1 MINFP
6 TEKAIELPPQGSW
19 PKSVHRF
26 DTRSANALNAALAA
40 ERPLLVRGNPGTGK
54 SQLARAAAQHLGRLF
69 VTEVVHARAESQDL
83 QYHFDAV
90 GRLGE
95 AQALGATCRT
105 GKEGKDAIK
114 DCLEPKRFLAPGALW
129 WVFNWE
135 TAWKQ
140 SEFTRFKHRKPEK
153 PLGWEAAQGSVLL
166 IDEIDKADA
175 DLPNGLLEILG
186 NGGFTVPYL
195 DDPVRVQEGVKK
207 PLIIITTNEEREL
220 PDAFLRRCLVLH
232 LYLPDE
238 DPVYRDKPEEVKQEV
253 LEAYLIKRGR
263 DHFSDLEK
271 KVLAEAASQLWQ
283 DRNAARRQGITPPG
297 MAEYIDLLRAVR
309 ELGGSVK
316 EQLSLLGDIKEFVLK
331 KHLEL
336 L

>member
-1 MINFP
+1 MIDFP
-6 TEKAIELPPQGSW
+6 IEKAIPLPQQGSW

-26 DTRSANALNAALAA
+26 DTRSSNALNAALAA
-40 ERPLLVRGNPGTGK
+40 QRPLLVRGNPGTGK
-54 SQLARAAAQHLGRLF
+54 SQLARAAAQHLNRLF

-95 AQALGATCRT
+95 AQALGAACRT
-105 GKEGKDAIK
+105 GEEREKEVRE
-114 DCLEPKRFLAPGALW
+114 CLEPKRFLAPGALW
-129 WVFNWE
+129 WIFNWE

-153 PLGWEAAQGSVLL
+153 PPGWEAAQGAVLL

-175 DLPNGLLEILG
+175 DLPNGLLETLG

-195 DDPVRVQEGVKK
+195 DHSICIQKGVAP
-207 PLIIITTNEEREL
+207 PLVIITTNEEREL
-220 PDAFLRRCLVLH
+220 PDAFVRRCLVLH

-238 DPVYRDKPEEVKQEV
+238 DPAYSNESEEARQEA
-253 LEAYLIKRGR
+253 LAAYLIKRGR
-263 DHFSDLEK
+263 DHFLDLEEE
-271 KVLAEAASQLWQ
+271 VLAEAASQLWQ
-283 DRNAARRQGITPPG
+283 DRNAARRQGLTPPG
-297 MAEYIDLLRAVR
+297 MAEYIDLLRAVQ
-309 ELGGSVK
+309 ELGDSVEK
-316 EQLSLLGDIKEFVLK
+316 QLNLLGEIKEFVLK
-331 KHLEL
+331 KHLDL

>member
-6 TEKAIELPPQGSW
+6 IEKAIPLPQQGSW
-19 PKSVHRF
+19 PESVHRF
-26 DTRSANALNAALAA
+26 DSRSSNALNAALAA
-40 ERPLLVRGNPGTGK
+40 QRPLLVRGNPGTGK

-95 AQALGATCRT
+95 AQALGAACRT
-105 GKEGKDAIK
+105 GKAREKEIK
-114 DCLEPKRFLAPGALW
+114 ECLEPKRFLAPGALW
-129 WVFNWE
+129 WAFDWQS
-135 TAWKQ
+135 ASDQ
-140 SEFTRFKHRKPEK
+140 SENTCFKHRVPEE
-153 PLGWEAAQGSVLL
+153 PVCWTPAQGSVLL

-175 DLPNGLLEILG
+175 DLPNGLLETLG

-195 DDPVRVQEGVKK
+195 DHSICIQEGVAP
-207 PLIIITTNEEREL
+207 PLVIITTNEEREL
-220 PDAFLRRCLVLH
+220 PDAFVRRCLVLH

-238 DPVYRDKPEEVKQEV
+238 DPKNREQPEADRQQKLTE
-253 LEAYLIKRGR
+253 YLTKRGK
-263 DHFSDLEK
+263 DHFADLAD
-271 KVLAEAASQLWQ
+271 KVRQEAAKQLWA
-283 DRNAARRQGITPPG
+283 DRDAARRQGLTPPG

-309 ELGGSVK
+309 ELGDSVK
-316 EQLSLLGDIKEFVLK
+316 EQLSLLGKIKEFVLK

>member
-6 TEKAIELPPQGSW
+6 TNEAIPLPPQGSW
-19 PKSVHRF
+19 PESVHRF

-40 ERPLLVRGNPGTGK
+40 QRPLLVRGNPGTGK
-54 SQLARAAAQHLGRLF
+54 SQLARAAAQYLNRLF
-69 VTEVVHARAESQDL
+69 VTEVVHAKAESHDL

-95 AQALGATCRT
+95 AQALGAACRT
-105 GKEGKDAIK
+105 GEEREKEVRE
-114 DCLEPKRFLAPGALW
+114 CLEPKRFLAPGALW
-129 WVFNWE
+129 WIFNWE

-140 SEFTRFKHRKPEK
+140 SAFTRFKHRKPEK
-153 PLGWEAAQGSVLL
+153 PPGWEPAKGSVLL

-175 DLPNGLLEILG
+175 DLPNGLLETLG
-186 NGGFTVPYL
+186 NGGFTVPYC
-195 DDPVRVQEGVKK
+195 DDPVRVQEGMKK
-207 PLIIITTNEEREL
+207 PLVIITTNEEREL
-220 PDAFLRRCLVLH
+220 PDAFVRRCLVLH

-238 DPVYRDKPEEVKQEV
+238 DPKNREQPEGVRQQA
-253 LEAYLIKRGR
+253 LTDYLMQRGK
-263 DHFSDLEK
+263 DHFSDLADE
-271 KVLAEAASQLWQ
+271 VLQEAAVQLWA
-283 DRNAARRQGITPPG
+283 DRNDARRQGLTPPG

-309 ELGGSVK
+309 ELGSNAK